1 MQIGTSLLLLFAGG
15 SVVCRKICRGTCCE
29 IMRPNPAGQG
39 GRRRRLEVLAPGAEL
54 ASSLRFP
61 AQRAV
66 RLVFKSFVL
75 HDFPLHIDFSTSLG
89 LFSSAEKR
97 TSPSPAP
104 PLPVVSQWMTKI
116 SLPGKIHKGKVGSAG
131 KGEKEGGGSIP
142 HETPEEE
149 VSYFFITQFSS
160 FRCAP
165 RAMGGRWSEA
175 RMKDGKARVPAE
187 SGRRVYV
194 KETFI
199 FISID
204 WRNGKHWSFL
214 KQLKASSKTRFVV
227 IFMSRLN
234 VKTRN
239 NWYVFKAW
247 KNYMNT
253 F

>member
-29 IMRPNPAGQG
+29 IMRPNPTGQG
-39 GRRRRLEVLAPGAEL
+39 GRRRTLEVLAPGAEL

-66 RLVFKSFVL
+66 CLVFKSFVL

-131 KGEKEGGGSIP
+131 KGEKGGGEYSTRDTRRRS
-142 HETPEEE
+142 ELFLYYTVQF
-149 VSYFFITQFSS
+149 VS
-160 FRCAP
+160 
-165 RAMGGRWSEA
+165 MGGRWSEA
-175 RMKDGKARVPAE
+175 RMKVGKARVPAE

-194 KETFI
+194 KHTH
-199 FISID
+199 SSLY
-204 WRNGKHWSFL
+204 RSTGGT
-214 KQLKASSKTRFVV
+214 ASTGASW
-227 IFMSRLN
+227 
-234 VKTRN
+234 N
-239 NWYVFKAW
+239 NWKRAA
-247 KNYMNT
+247 KLDL
-253 F
+253 